1 MSREIIKINVTVG
14 KIDALTA
21 PSDVVV
27 VGVFSDGKGGE
38 VFRRL
43 DKALKGG
50 LSQVR
55 TLGDFKGEANTTAV
69 VYGNKAI
76 SARRVVMV
84 GLGDRKKATVDTLR
98 QAAGRAA
105 SHAVD
110 LKAKKAILALHGD
123 LPKKPGLEELGQA
136 LAEGA
141 HFGAYRYDEF
151 VGKGKGEN
159 GRPAAVQVVIAEPDA
174 ARAQTLGKG
183 ARTGNILGQAQNFAR
198 TIMNRP
204 ANVINPPSL
213 AAAAKKLAAQTPG
226 LTCSVLD
233 EKQIR
238 ARGMGGLLAVGQGSA
253 TQPRLIVLKYAPPKA
268 RSDGQ
273 TIGLV
278 GKAITFDSGGISIKP
293 SEGMQEM
300 KFDKTGGVA
309 VLGAM
314 KAIAALKPA
323 VQVYGIIPSAENMP
337 GGMSYRPG
345 DIITTCSGKTVE
357 IQNTDAEGRMIL
369 CDAIHHAVTL
379 KCDVVVDVATLTGA
393 SVVAL
398 GEWRAAL
405 MSHSDRLIARIKTAS
420 EACGENVWHMPCGE
434 EYLELMKS
442 KIADLKNIG
451 GKWGGACTAAAF
463 LGEFARDVEW
473 AHLDI
478 AGVGMVDGSKKFGS
492 PGSIGFGVR
501 LLTTFVMNEAKA
513 R

>member
-1 MSREIIKINVTVG
+1 MNREIIRVRVAVAKV
-14 KIDALTA
+14 DALTA
-21 PSDVVV
+21 SADVAA
-27 VGVFSDGKGGE
+27 VGVHSDGKISD

-43 DKALKGG
+43 DKAIGGG
-50 LSQVR
+50 LSQIQR
-55 TLGDFKGEANTTAV
+55 LGDFTGKVNTTTV
-69 VYGNKAI
+69 VYGNKAVG
-76 SARRVVMV
+76 SRRIVMV
-84 GLGDRKKATVDTLR
+84 GLGGLKETTIDTLR
-98 QAAGRAA
+98 QAAGRAV
-105 SHAVD
+105 SKAVD
-110 LKAKKAILALHGD
+110 LRAAKVVLSLHGD
-123 LPKKPGLEELGQA
+123 LPKRLAAGEIGQA

-151 VGKGKGEN
+151 VGKGEDKN
-159 GRPAAVQVVIAEPDA
+159 GRPASIQIVIAEPDA
-174 ARAQTLGKG
+174 ALARALGEGVKV
-183 ARTGNILGQAQNFAR
+183 GNVLGESQSFAR

-213 AAAAKKLAAQTPG
+213 AAMAKRLAAQTSG
-226 LTCSVLD
+226 LTCSVMD
-233 EKQIR
+233 EKQIL
-238 ARGMGGLLAVGQGSA
+238 ARGMGGLLAVGRGSA
-253 TQPRLIVLKYAPPKA
+253 TQPRLIVIKYTPSKA
-268 RSDGQ
+268 LAR

-278 GKAITFDSGGISIKP
+278 GKAVTFDSGGISIKP
-293 SEGMQEM
+293 SDGMHEM
-300 KFDKTGGVA
+300 KFDKSGGVA

-323 VQVYGIIPSAENMP
+323 ISVYGIIPAAENMP
-337 GGMSYRPG
+337 DGMSYRPG
-345 DIITTCSGKTVE
+345 DIVTTYSGKTVE

-369 CDAIHHAVTL
+369 CDAIHHAVKL

-405 MSHSDRLIARIKTAS
+405 MSHSDRLITQIKEAS
-420 EACGENVWHMPCGE
+420 AACGENVWHMPCGE

-463 LGEFARDVEW
+463 LGEFAREVEW

-501 LLTTFVMNEAKA
+501 LLTTFVINEAKVK
-513 R
+513 